1 MIRATKVLGQHRWT
15 QAAADTVVLDFDD
28 RHRRRMAMTGTRGL
42 EFLLDLENAVALRGG
57 DALVLEDGRLIE
69 VVAAAEPLIEIRG
82 ADPLHLVRVAWHL
95 GNRHLPTQI
104 MPKGLR
110 IRRDHVI
117 EAMVKGLGARII
129 EIEAPFDPE
138 GGAYASSHAHAAEA
152 HAHAH
157 AIPRMPMPKP
167 MPIPRM
173 ITIMVITTTT
183 VITITTMATTITT
196 TNIATTIIT
205 TTITPMLM
213 TTSEPAP
220 ADAGSGMNADEAA
233 ALYRLMTWLSPSFP
247 VGAFSYSSGIEWA
260 VEAGDITDAASLR
273 DWLAAML
280 SEGSG
285 FCDAVFLAQAHRAAS
300 AQDEAGLREI
310 AELAA
315 AFVPSRERQLET
327 STQGRA
333 FIEIARSAWACD
345 GLDGMVAACGG
356 AMVYPVAVG
365 IVSAAHA
372 VPLAPAMHAFLHAVV
387 SNWISAG
394 ARLVPLG
401 QTDSQR
407 ILASL
412 EADVAATA
420 KRALEASLD
429 DLGSATFRADLAS
442 LRHETQYTRL
452 FRS

>member
-1 MIRATKVLGQHRWT
+1 MRSLPMITARTI
-15 QAAADTVVLDFDD
+15 
-28 RHRRRMAMTGTRGL
+28 MAMT
-42 EFLLDLENAVALRGG
+42 
-57 DALVLEDGRLIE
+57 
-69 VVAAAEPLIEIRG
+69 
-82 ADPLHLVRVAWHL
+82 
-95 GNRHLPTQI
+95 
-104 MPKGLR
+104 
-110 IRRDHVI
+110 
-117 EAMVKGLGARII
+117 II
-129 EIEAPFDPE
+129 
-138 GGAYASSHAHAAEA
+138 
-152 HAHAH
+152 
-157 AIPRMPMPKP
+157 
-167 MPIPRM
+167 
-173 ITIMVITTTT
+173 T
-183 VITITTMATTITT
+183 TITTATISTTSIATTIT
-196 TNIATTIIT
+196 I

-213 TTSEPAP
+213 ATNEPDP
-220 ADAGSGMNADEAA
+220 ADAHGGMTADEGA
-233 ALYRLMTWLSPSFP
+233 ALYRVMTWLSPSFP

-280 SEGSG
+280 TDGSG

-300 AQDEAGLREI
+300 TQDAAGLREI

-333 FIEIARSAWACD
+333 FIDIARSAWPGE
-345 GLDGMVAACGG
+345 GLDDLVTACGVSP
-356 AMVYPVAVG
+356 VYPVAVG

-372 VPLAPAMHAFLHAVV
+372 LPLAPALHAFLHAVV

-407 ILASL
+407 ILAGL

-420 KRALEASLD
+420 QRALAASLD

-442 LRHETQYTRL
+442 LRHESQYTRL

>member
-1 MIRATKVLGQHRWT
+1 M
-15 QAAADTVVLDFDD
+15 
-28 RHRRRMAMTGTRGL
+28 
-42 EFLLDLENAVALRGG
+42 
-57 DALVLEDGRLIE
+57 
-69 VVAAAEPLIEIRG
+69 
-82 ADPLHLVRVAWHL
+82 
-95 GNRHLPTQI
+95 
-104 MPKGLR
+104 
-110 IRRDHVI
+110 
-117 EAMVKGLGARII
+117 
-129 EIEAPFDPE
+129 
-138 GGAYASSHAHAAEA
+138 
-152 HAHAH
+152 
-157 AIPRMPMPKP
+157 
-167 MPIPRM
+167 PRM
-173 ITIMVITTTT
+173 ITVTTAIITMMIMPTIMAITTT
-183 VITITTMATTITT
+183 ITA
-196 TNIATTIIT
+196 TNIATTITI

-220 ADAGSGMNADEAA
+220 ADASSGMNADEAA

-260 VEAGDITDAASLR
+260 VEAADITDAASLR

-280 SEGSG
+280 TEGAG
-285 FCDAVFLAQAHRAAS
+285 FCDAVFLAHAHRAAS
-300 AQDEAGLREI
+300 AHDAAALREI

-333 FIEIARSAWACD
+333 FIDIARSAWACD
-345 GLDGMVAACGG
+345 GLDDMVAACSG
-356 AMVYPVAVG
+356 ATVYPVAVG
-365 IVSAAHA
+365 VVSAAHA
-372 VPLAPAMHAFLHAVV
+372 VPLAPAMHAFLHALI

-412 EADVAATA
+412 EAEVAAIA
-420 KRALEASLD
+420 ARALASSLD

>member
-1 MIRATKVLGQHRWT
+1 M
-15 QAAADTVVLDFDD
+15 
-28 RHRRRMAMTGTRGL
+28 
-42 EFLLDLENAVALRGG
+42 
-57 DALVLEDGRLIE
+57 
-69 VVAAAEPLIEIRG
+69 
-82 ADPLHLVRVAWHL
+82 
-95 GNRHLPTQI
+95 
-104 MPKGLR
+104 
-110 IRRDHVI
+110 
-117 EAMVKGLGARII
+117 
-129 EIEAPFDPE
+129 
-138 GGAYASSHAHAAEA
+138 
-152 HAHAH
+152 
-157 AIPRMPMPKP
+157 
-167 MPIPRM
+167 PRM
-173 ITIMVITTTT
+173 IMATITT
-183 VITITTMATTITT
+183 VITITMVITITVVITITT

-280 SEGSG
+280 GDGSG

-300 AQDEAGLREI
+300 AQDEVSLREI

-356 AMVYPVAVG
+356 MVYPVAVG

-420 KRALEASLD
+420 KRALAASLD

>member
-1 MIRATKVLGQHRWT
+1 
-15 QAAADTVVLDFDD
+15 
-28 RHRRRMAMTGTRGL
+28 
-42 EFLLDLENAVALRGG
+42 
-57 DALVLEDGRLIE
+57 
-69 VVAAAEPLIEIRG
+69 
-82 ADPLHLVRVAWHL
+82 
-95 GNRHLPTQI
+95 
-104 MPKGLR
+104 
-110 IRRDHVI
+110 
-117 EAMVKGLGARII
+117 
-129 EIEAPFDPE
+129 
-138 GGAYASSHAHAAEA
+138 
-152 HAHAH
+152 
-157 AIPRMPMPKP
+157 
-167 MPIPRM
+167 
-173 ITIMVITTTT
+173 
-183 VITITTMATTITT
+183 
-196 TNIATTIIT
+196 
-205 TTITPMLM
+205 MLM

-220 ADAGSGMNADEAA
+220 ADASSGMNADEAA

-280 SEGSG
+280 GDGSG
-285 FCDAVFLAQAHRAAS
+285 FCDAVFLAQVHRAAS
-300 AQDEAGLREI
+300 AQDDVALREI

-315 AFVPSRERQLET
+315 ALVPSRERQLET

-345 GLDGMVAACGG
+345 GLDGMVAACGRS
-356 AMVYPVAVG
+356 MVYPVAVG
-365 IVSAAHA
+365 LVSAGHA
-372 VPLAPAMHAFLHAVV
+372 VPLEPALHAFLHAVV

-407 ILASL
+407 ILAGL